1 MPRRQWIGF
10 FEQQKNGNNLH
21 RFINRLC
28 RLRRHVWKV
37 GILGLCAGKH
47 KSASRRRNGKGILTV
62 RGHIVDNRTE
72 INSQL
77 NAAEM
82 NLEAGQATVV
92 NPHMAASSKLQ
103 AGTILAGKYEIVKS
117 LSVSTGEADLYICK
131 YADKEYVAKV
141 YRRQRAVK
149 PEVITLSLIHI

>member
-1 MPRRQWIGF
+1 M
-10 FEQQKNGNNLH
+10 
-21 RFINRLC
+21 
-28 RLRRHVWKV
+28 
-37 GILGLCAGKH
+37 
-47 KSASRRRNGKGILTV
+47 
-62 RGHIVDNRTE
+62 DNRTE

-92 NPHMAASSKLQ
+92 NPHMAESSKLQ

-149 PEVITLSLIHI
+149 PEVITVLKSIDSSYVASIYETGEYNHLPFVILPSYKKGRLHGKTNSLHVLTQVIIPCINDGL